1 MTAAIEAIGL
11 VQSYGSFEAVRGIDL
26 AVEKGEVFAF
36 LGPNGAGK
44 TTTVEVLEGFRSP
57 TRGSVRVLGL
67 NPVSDGKA
75 LRQRIG
81 IVLQEGGL
89 FPEMTVRETVIA
101 WRRFYFQPLE
111 VDEALTRVDLLAR
124 ADVRVKELSGG
135 EKRRL
140 DLALGTLNRPQVLF
154 LDEPTTGFDPGARR
168 HAWEMIRS
176 MAAQGTTV
184 FLTTHYLEEAEYLAD
199 RVAVISQGR
208 IIASGTPESLKASQG
223 TGIVTFRLPASTGI
237 EDLPEAVHALV
248 AVNDDIVTITTQ
260 TLTATTNMVTGWA
273 VAQGIELEAFNVHRP
288 SLEDVYLDLID
299 ARDPQ

>member
-1 MTAAIEAIGL
+1 ML
-11 VQSYGSFEAVRGIDL
+11 
-26 AVEKGEVFAF
+26 
-36 LGPNGAGK
+36 
-44 TTTVEVLEGFRSP
+44 
-57 TRGSVRVLGL
+57 VLGL
-67 NPVSDGKA
+67 NPVRDGKA
-75 LRQRIG
+75 LRQQIG

-89 FPEMTVRETVIA
+89 FPEMTVRETVTA
-101 WRRFYFQPLE
+101 WRRFYFQPVE
-111 VDEALTRVDLLAR
+111 VDDALTRVDLLAR
-124 ADVRVKELSGG
+124 ANIRVKELSGG

-140 DLALGTLNRPQVLF
+140 DLALGTLNRPKVLF

-168 HAWEMIRS
+168 QAWELIRS
-176 MAAQGTTV
+176 MAAHGTTV

-223 TGIVTFRLPASTGI
+223 TGVVVFRLPGSSGI
-237 EDLPEAVHALV
+237 VDLPEAVHALATV
-248 AVNDDIVTITTQ
+248 SDDMVTITTK
-260 TLTATTNMVTGWA
+260 TLTATTNLVTGWA